1 MKEIQDIL
9 DNSDF
14 DCEVLAASFKNS
26 QQVMELAQ
34 FGVGGATAAP
44 SVIDGFVKNMA
55 IDGAVQD
62 FVNDFEKLTG
72 KKAMTDLD

>member
-1 MKEIQDIL
+1 
-9 DNSDF
+9 
-14 DCEVLAASFKNS
+14 
-26 QQVMELAQ
+26 MELAQ
-34 FGVGGATAAP
+34 YGVGSATAAP